1 MPIIQE
7 IDRQRVDHALVV
19 ITVPVVLR
27 VDIAGAVVE
36 ARMSEEAR
44 QQHRR
49 RVAAKCLA
57 IHRRQRIEIRAMLAS
72 HQRFSRTIRLLTQ
85 GRVIKQEV
93 EIL

>member
-19 ITVPVVLR
+19 ITVLVVLR

-36 ARMSEEAR
+36 ARMSEEAP

-49 RVAAKCLA
+49 RVGAKCLA
-57 IHRRQRIEIRAMLAS
+57 IHRRQRIKIRAMLA
-72 HQRFSRTIRLLTQ
+72 
-85 GRVIKQEV
+85 
-93 EIL
+93 